1 MIFDCKAPAAMLGLF
16 LYFALPLI
24 CAAQTT
30 VYTGQAGV
38 LWVEGDTL
46 AWGWRQ
52 RFAHRPERGLSF
64 GFNLGGLF
72 SNLPWADSEAVII
85 GVNAGFKGERLGLDL
100 FGGFWGHS
108 RFEAGIGSYSFFNDG
123 GSAYYAGT
131 RASLGIGAFTLETSF
146 LYGRAWWRN
155 GDFYL
160 FLGKPAIPA
169 AYGLGFALAYERH
182 RLNLAGLSLDP
193 EILSTEEEGIFRGDL
208 RGFTAAYTFLWES
221 PRTRTAAVL
230 GWVSALGQVEGA
242 LDLSNQHS
250 FPVLFTFFKLSGA
263 LTAHG
268 AYALIRAAFSPGVFQ
283 FRIDAGVLQG
293 LGGEIRGSL
302 HYRRTN
308 LLGGEE
314 RTLEMDALDLG
325 GMGAAFF
332 LLDAGVRPGRAG
344 RFSLGIQKALAV
356 PWGFERLFGP
366 AGGGAGAARTSS
378 ADFLRSLLLSG
389 LSLYG
394 SLVF

>member
-1 MIFDCKAPAAMLGLF
+1 MIFDRKAPAAMLGLF

-30 VYTGQAGV
+30 VYTGQAGT

-52 RFAHRPERGLSF
+52 RFGHQPERGFSF
-64 GFNLGGLF
+64 GFDLGGLF
-72 SNLPWADSEAVII
+72 SNLPWADSEALTI
-85 GVNAGFKGERLGLDL
+85 GVNAGFKGERLGLGL
-100 FGGFWGHS
+100 FGGIWSHS
-108 RFEAGIGSYSFFNDG
+108 RFEGSVGGHSFFNDG
-123 GSAYYAGT
+123 GTACYAGAKT
-131 RASLGIGAFTLETSF
+131 SLGIGAFTLETSF
-146 LYGRAWWRN
+146 LYGRAWWQG

-169 AYGLGFALAYERH
+169 AYGLGLALAYERH

-193 EILSTEEEGIFRGDL
+193 DILSNEGERIFRGNL
-208 RGFTAAYTFLWES
+208 KGFTAAYTFLWES
-221 PRTRTAAVL
+221 PRIRISAAL
-230 GWVSALGQVEGA
+230 GWVSVLGQAEGA

-250 FPVLFTFFKLSGA
+250 FPVLFAFFKLSGA

-268 AYALIRAAFSPGVFQ
+268 AYTLIRAAFNPGIFR
-283 FRIDAGVLQG
+283 FRIDAGALQG
-293 LGGEIRGSL
+293 LGGEIRGGL

-314 RTLEMDALDLG
+314 RVSEIDAPDLG
-325 GMGAAFF
+325 GLGAAFF
-332 LLDAGVRPGRAG
+332 LLDAGIRPGRTG

-356 PWGFERLFGP
+356 PWGYERFSGP
-366 AGGGAGAARTSS
+366 AGGEFGGARMPS
-378 ADFLRSLLLSG
+378 ADFLRSVLLSG
-389 LSLYG
+389 FSLYG
-394 SLVF
+394 SLAF